1 MAAKFK
7 IKKGDRVVVL
17 TGRDKGRT
25 GEVLRVIPTEDRL
38 VVQGVNV
45 VKRHQ
50 RPSQTSAGGIV
61 EQEAKHV
68 STCYFAD
75 WEGVAHFREGISCAH
90 IHTTGRGVDVP
101 FFPMPRGRVN
111 INIHVRADR
120 DAYLRAGDARAP
132 GEEVHEDRLAGP
144 GSALS
149 GPAERTMGS
158 KVL

>member
-25 GEVLRVIPTEDRL
+25 GEVLRVIPAEDRL

-61 EQEAKHV
+61 EQEATIHI
-68 STCYFAD
+68 SN
-75 WEGVAHFREGISCAH
+75 VAHIDPKTDKPTRVGYRIDDG
-90 IHTTGRGVDVP
+90 GRKI
-101 FFPMPRGRVN
+101 RVARRSGEP
-111 INIHVRADR
+111 IDR
-120 DAYLRAGDARAP
+120 
-132 GEEVHEDRLAGP
+132 
-144 GSALS
+144 
-149 GPAERTMGS
+149 
-158 KVL
+158 